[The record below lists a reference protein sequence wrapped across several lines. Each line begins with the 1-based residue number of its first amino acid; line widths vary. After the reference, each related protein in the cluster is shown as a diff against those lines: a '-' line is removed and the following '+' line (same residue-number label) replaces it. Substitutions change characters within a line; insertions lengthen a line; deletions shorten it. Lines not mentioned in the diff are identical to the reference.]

1 MNEILPVAVIVG
13 VVSGLITA
21 IPTVFISKSNNKL
34 QHITSERAKWR
45 EEIRGIASKLQTEE
59 NIFKIE
65 DILCEL
71 KVKINTYGIA
81 NQDNV
86 FQDAHIWK
94 IIGTLENPQGS
105 SVAERENKIKKAKK
119 ILIEYLS
126 CLLKHDW
133 ERSKGEVIG
142 NYTIMFDAIVNVL
155 FFVGVIFCC
164 NVLFKIDIN
173 CIDIN
178 QFNDMTFVFSVILA
192 GWLAVMNF
200 IIFYT
205 QIKMIDIS
213 KEFIKSMKDK
223 KKFWGIKS
231 FIPYIIYTILWI
243 IYLCLTLLISNLYE
257 KRFQEKALF
266 TINGFILLITYTMIY
281 ILILYCIYQL
291 KASNEKKIYI
301 DYYNTINKIYEMEIC
316 PNDCDRRSCPK

>member
-1 MNEILPVAVIVG
+1 MEIWKTLLEG
-13 VVSGLITA
+13 SLILGILTA
-21 IPTVFISKSNNKL
+21 IIGVLKNKADNKL
-34 QHITSERAKWR
+34 QYITSERAKWR
-45 EEIRGIASKLQTEE
+45 EEIREIAQRLQSVGEYE
-59 NIFKIE
+59 IDK
-65 DILCEL
+65 ILCQL

-105 SVAERENKIKKAKK
+105 NIAERENKIKKAKK

-142 NYTIMFDAIVNVL
+142 NYTIMLDAIVNVL
-155 FFVGVIFCC
+155 FFVGIVFCC
-164 NVLFKIDIN
+164 NLLFNIN
-173 CIDIN
+173 INNININ
-178 QFNDMTFVFSVILA
+178 QLKDWTFIFTILFAGCIAVI
-192 GWLAVMNF
+192 NF
-200 IIFYT
+200 IVFYT

-223 KKFWGIKS
+223 KKFWGIKG

-243 IYLCLTLLISNLYE
+243 IYLCLMLLISNLCE
-257 KRFQEKALF
+257 KCFQEEALF
-266 TINGFILLITYTMIY
+266 TINGLILLIAYTIIY
-281 ILILYCIYQL
+281 IFILYCIYQL
-291 KASNEKKIYI
+291 KVNNEKKIYI

-316 PNDCDRRSCPK
+316 PNDCDRRTCPK